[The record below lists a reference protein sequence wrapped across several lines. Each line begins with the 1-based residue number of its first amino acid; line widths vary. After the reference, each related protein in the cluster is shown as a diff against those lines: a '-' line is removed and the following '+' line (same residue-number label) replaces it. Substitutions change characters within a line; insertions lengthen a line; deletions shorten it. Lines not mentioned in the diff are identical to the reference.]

1 MRIDGAAWAGAA
13 SIDADLARAEKA
25 RAALGSFDRIY
36 CGATQLSTLLS
47 AEADWMSKSADSID
61 YSSRTCSTE
70 EQGYMMLSYGSV
82 CLSWQIFVG
91 LFRFYFHD
99 GEN

>member
-13 SIDADLARAEKA
+13 SIDADLARAV
-25 RAALGSFDRIY
+25 LGSFDRIY

-47 AEADWMSKSADSID
+47 AEADLMSKSADSID
-61 YSSRTCSTE
+61 YSSRTFSTE
-70 EQGYMMLSYGSV
+70 EQGYIMLSYGSV